1 MATHTIFVPGTDCMK
16 KFCQNIFLKKIW
28 LSRKNCDCLE
38 TKIAIKL
45 VCPKLTYPLNESEM
59 KRNKGKKENYCVVTL
74 TWLYKTEFQITWS
87 GFCRSIDHD
96 SRLWGYDWLWR
107 SIILYRS
114 SCVLTT
120 LIASI
125 IHVRN
130 LFVLDYSK
138 SHASSKFIPY
148 FSEENRWETEQSYYN
163 VSNITHF
170 N

>member
-74 TWLYKTEFQITWS
+74 TCVRLNFRWLEVDFAGALIMNPDC
-87 GFCRSIDHD
+87 GVMID
-96 SRLWGYDWLWR
+96 Y
-107 SIILYRS
+107 
-114 SCVLTT
+114 
-120 LIASI
+120 
-125 IHVRN
+125 
-130 LFVLDYSK
+130 
-138 SHASSKFIPY
+138 
-148 FSEENRWETEQSYYN
+148 EE
-163 VSNITHF
+163 V
-170 N
+170 